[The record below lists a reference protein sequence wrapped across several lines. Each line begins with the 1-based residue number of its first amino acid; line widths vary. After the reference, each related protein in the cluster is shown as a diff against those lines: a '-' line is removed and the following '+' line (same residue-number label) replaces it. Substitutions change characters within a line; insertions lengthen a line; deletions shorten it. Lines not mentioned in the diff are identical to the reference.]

1 MRRLQTWPLAL
12 LLCSPAAELPVSE
25 PAMVK
30 RSAAAA
36 SAQRPATLNCS
47 GGFSPGTK
55 LQCALPVADAA
66 SAPGA
71 PVLRAFELYL
81 PNCSRASGAEKM
93 PLVMHFHGQNVGP
106 PAAASARMGDPETVP
121 YERLADKLG
130 FLLVY
135 PLGLDDVAPGGQE
148 CGTGW
153 NVLGGHEPTSCVAN
167 DSYTSQCCY
176 ASCRRLGRCTVRAPP
191 AAAAKAKG

>member
-1 MRRLQTWPLAL
+1 M
-12 LLCSPAAELPVSE
+12 
-25 PAMVK
+25 
-30 RSAAAA
+30 
-36 SAQRPATLNCS
+36 
-47 GGFSPGTK
+47 
-55 LQCALPVADAA
+55 
-66 SAPGA
+66 
-71 PVLRAFELYL
+71 LRAFELYL
-81 PNCSRASGAEKM
+81 PNCSRASGGGAEAKL
-93 PLVMHFHGQNVGP
+93 PLIMHFHGQNVGP
-106 PAAASARMGDPETVP
+106 PAAASARVGDPETVP